1 MIRIN
6 LLSPGDKS
14 NIKWEKTNR
23 LATCNFAIA
32 MAVQVFFVFILL
44 ATIGYL
50 GVEEKKLNTQLG
62 NMQLGSEVREI
73 NLIKGEVVKY
83 NSQLNDILEVQEK
96 QFYWVKIL
104 DDFSKTVPYGISIN
118 NISID
123 SESSNVMVKDKA
135 KRMSPQNSPKD
146 FKVIITGVSETTE
159 DLLNFE
165 YNLKNFDIF
174 VDFNIDPKNYD
185 GESFKY
191 VLSIKKESVLLN

>member
-6 LLSPGDKS
+6 LLSPVDKS

-23 LATCNFAIA
+23 LATCNFVIV

-44 ATIGYL
+44 ATVGYL
-50 GVEEKKLNTQLG
+50 RVEEKKLNTQLG
-62 NMQLGSEVREI
+62 DMQLGSEVREI
-73 NLIKGEVVKY
+73 KLIKGEVLKY
-83 NSQLNDILEVQEK
+83 NSQLSDILEVQEK

-123 SESSNVMVKDKA
+123 LEISNVSVKDKT
-135 KRMSPQNSPKD
+135 KRTSPQNDSKD

-165 YNLKNFDIF
+165 YSLKNSDTF

-185 GESFKY
+185 GESFRY
-191 VLSIKKESVLLN
+191 VLSIKRESVLLN